1 MGGEST
7 RARVWERFYIAPFRE
22 IALLFSFTIYRLPP
36 QSQSVRQDRQP
47 GDITRKQRSTA
58 RLQIDA
64 RPPRDGFS
72 RAVWVQHTQLASDT
86 ANLSRPSGVSLNAE
100 QRHLVLEVRA
110 LGLCAFKWDWG
121 AQLSAPLGKA
131 RHDFFLS
138 G

>member
-1 MGGEST
+1 MGGEFT
-7 RARVWERFYIAPFRE
+7 RARVWERFYIAISRDRAFIYPHTTPKSDSVSDRIANPE
-22 IALLFSFTIYRLPP
+22 ISRFARKRRL
-36 QSQSVRQDRQP
+36 
-47 GDITRKQRSTA
+47 TA

-64 RPPRDGFS
+64 RPSRDGFEQFGS
-72 RAVWVQHTQLASDT
+72 STRKHT

-110 LGLCAFKWDWG
+110 IGLCAFKWGWG

-131 RHDFFLS
+131 TRSRCFLS

>member
-1 MGGEST
+1 MS
-7 RARVWERFYIAPFRE
+7 PFRE
-22 IALLFSFTIYRLPP
+22 IALAFIYFTMDIPP
-36 QSQSVRQDRQP
+36 QSQSVRQNRQP
-47 GDITRKQRSTA
+47 GDIARKRRSTA

-64 RPPRDGFS
+64 RPSRDGFEQFGS
-72 RAVWVQHTQLASDT
+72 STRKHT

-110 LGLCAFKWDWG
+110 IGLCAFKWGWG

-131 RHDFFLS
+131 TRSRCFLS